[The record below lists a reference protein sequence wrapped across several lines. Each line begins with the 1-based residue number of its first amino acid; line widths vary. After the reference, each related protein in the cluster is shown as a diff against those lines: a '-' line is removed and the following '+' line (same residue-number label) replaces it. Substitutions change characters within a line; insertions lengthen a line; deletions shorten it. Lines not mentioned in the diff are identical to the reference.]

1 MSMENGSYLQNC
13 AEGSSEYPKDMCIIS
28 SNSETS
34 SNSFNTSGSVKGF
47 QDCNAEL
54 AKILETRDDCRLT
67 NFAEMSKQLLC
78 VRKELFG
85 AVSNTERAEANRQ
98 AVELELT
105 RVNLINKK
113 LHFTCCQQ
121 QKLLDDTQAELV
133 RLKKVYE
140 TEVNKTNFVHKT
152 AHDDW
157 LQKQSRF
164 EDKMETMTN
173 DLESLKNA
181 LTCSQSQLMLVTKEK
196 NQLLQT
202 TDRLT
207 AQLNSLIEEKQEMNA
222 ILDAKLNDEV
232 AIKADYTNLL
242 EQHQTLQKRSQL
254 NEQQLSHLNGE
265 LPAIVQTALIEAVNS
280 VRDVAEEQL
289 RNAHNRLEIAEKRL
303 EVQAKQLRC
312 LDLASSSLNGR
323 LATPLLNCTVR
334 SCGDSGQTQTTLH
347 CHLDFPK
354 DKHYAEPPKTKEKT
368 QRTEDIKRWFYCQLV
383 EMLSLLDE
391 NEFIQKLE
399 SNSIQ
404 SARTENEAKRQ
415 SRTRFHIPAPPWR
428 ESCEARELTNSRRRT
443 PGRPEVIPSPVI
455 QKTITTVTWSHIGE
469 IISKIH
475 RQLSSGRSTNHVNVD
490 RLRTLETDNQ
500 VLRRKLLQLRSKFD
514 RTRTSQA
521 TGAISHSPT
530 GRNTSTACST
540 RCTNPPCHNSRSGL
554 RSGSREQLEARC
566 FRALKEASRWRQRF
580 KQQAVT
586 LRAEQERLAVMQV
599 NQQSD
604 YRLRDKFLHS
614 VCQLITEASRQIDRV
629 VQKHISRLNSTAPV
643 DDAEGHTH
651 RLHGS
656 WFRTENRSTDHSGER
671 VQYDESVYSPS
682 CTNLSASDELRI
694 RPKVHPRDHRLRN
707 FTNATGDGDGVRL
720 TGHEQWS
727 SDSYNGQMSDAV
739 HSPHHS
745 RTQEEYAIHGHTNC
759 NNNVGASRSPP
770 LVIVTPLDAR
780 THTTAKTVSSPS
792 SPQQTRSRVDSPPTK
807 SGSQLTGW
815 SDAVGAKDEN
825 SDCSHS
831 PIVSISTT
839 LDPFDHEDSSTCEAL
854 DQSTAITRQ
863 RIGETGETEQSAITV
878 VTKPDFPATGASH
891 SDPISV
897 RRGGVRNE
905 GDLNRWLE
913 LRAAVRFEL
922 GRVIANVLRH
932 AQRNDSLAQ
941 DCLEAIAELQ
951 AELTEVPPH
960 DMEKETNTTVDVQPH
975 LAEQNFQTPQWSSAT
990 GEGRHCDG
998 GLPHYLSTSNQLARR
1013 DSHSVDRDIS
1023 TSLSA
1028 IQIVTIPV
1036 DVDREKSPSVR
1047 AFRPWCIPTP
1057 MPTATPTHTPEQ
1069 LPSLDPVPKS
1079 TSVSSTQ
1086 STTKKLTRTRHS
1098 VERAK
1103 WKPVGG
1109 VIRPLV
1115 TRNPPPLLTQSRG
1128 ITRRQPVHSIRSSM
1142 VGQKL
1147 SDASGSMPGNLP
1159 SLNGRL
1165 HSVGNTSPRNSINDP
1180 VGTSSGPKSNDPELA
1195 GGGGATTVDLS
1206 SDQPD
1211 CERLLP
1217 PLTSSQCTSCDAL
1230 LPGQR
1235 RPMSNRSSETND
1247 LVSRK
1252 LRGSVLPST
1261 LESDNSALLVGPNIE
1276 QAVKQ
1281 PFRKWG
1287 SYVKRMRGELTHADH
1302 STRHLDVLQVNQTT
1316 KPLAPDTTGL
1326 PPNSD
1331 SGQVMQSNV
1340 NHHTKASALLPLR
1353 PPLQRSYFHPTALN
1367 NSRGH
1372 MPSDSCCCGSSCC
1385 IIYLDDEKL

>member
-1 MSMENGSYLQNC
+1 MSVENGLQLQHG
-13 AEGSSEYPKDMCIIS
+13 AEGSSECPKDMCIIS

-34 SNSFNTSGSVKGF
+34 SNNIESSDSVRDF
-47 QDCNAEL
+47 QDL
-54 AKILETRDDCRLT
+54 AKILEARDDYRLT
-67 NFAEMSKQLLC
+67 NFAEMSKQLLY

-105 RVNLINKK
+105 RVNLINRK
-113 LHFTCCQQ
+113 LHLTCCQQ
-121 QKLLDDTQAELV
+121 QKLLNDAQAELV
-133 RLKKVYE
+133 RLKRAYE
-140 TEVNKTNFVHKT
+140 TEMNKTNYVHHT
-152 AHDDW
+152 ANDDW
-157 LQKQSRF
+157 LQKESRF
-164 EDKMETMTN
+164 EGKVKTMSN

-181 LTCSQSQLMLVTKEK
+181 LTFSQSQLTLVTKER

-202 TDRLT
+202 ADRLT
-207 AQLNSLIEEKQEMNA
+207 AQLNSLIEEKQEMND

-232 AIKADYTNLL
+232 AIKAEYTNLL
-242 EQHQTLQKRSQL
+242 EQHQTLQKRSQR
-254 NEQQLSHLNGE
+254 NEQQLSHLNCE
-265 LPAIVQTALIEAVNS
+265 IPAIVQTALMGAVNS

-312 LDLASSSLNGR
+312 LDLASSNLNGR

-334 SCGDSGQTQTTLH
+334 SCGDSGQTQTTLQ

-354 DKHYAEPPKTKEKT
+354 DRHYAEPSKTKEKT
-368 QRTEDIKRWFYCQLV
+368 RRTEDMKRWFYCQL
-383 EMLSLLDE
+383 
-391 NEFIQKLE
+391 KPE
-399 SNSIQ
+399 SNCIQ
-404 SARTENEAKRQ
+404 SARTENETRRQ

-428 ESCEARELTNSRRRT
+428 ESCETAGRSNSRHT
-443 PGRPEVIPSPVI
+443 PGRSEVIPSSLI
-455 QKTITTVTWSHIGE
+455 E
-469 IISKIH
+469 ELISKIH
-475 RQLSSGRSTNHVNVD
+475 RQLTSGRPTDQVNVD
-490 RLRTLETDNQ
+490 RLKTLETDNQ

-514 RTRTSQA
+514 RTRTCHGA
-521 TGAISHSPT
+521 RAISRSPT
-530 GRNTSTACST
+530 GRNTSTACSV
-540 RCTNPPCHNSRSGL
+540 RCTSPPCHNSRSGL

-566 FRALKEASRWRQRF
+566 FRALNEASRWRQRF
-580 KQQAVT
+580 KQQAMT

-604 YRLRDKFLHS
+604 YRLRDQFLHS
-614 VCQLITEASRQIDRV
+614 ICQLITEASRQIDRV
-629 VQKHISRLNSTAPV
+629 VQKHISRLNCTAPV
-643 DDAEGHTH
+643 DDTKGHAH
-651 RLHGS
+651 RQHGS
-656 WFRTENRSTDHSGER
+656 WFMTENRSTGHSGER
-671 VQYDESVYSPS
+671 VQDDESVFSPS
-682 CTNLSASDELRI
+682 CTNFSVSDELRI
-694 RPKVHPRDHRLRN
+694 RPKVHPRGHCLRN
-707 FTNATGDGDGVRL
+707 ATNATGDGDGVQSTR
-720 TGHEQWS
+720 HEHWS
-727 SDSYNGQMSDAV
+727 SDSPSGQMSGAV

-745 RTQEEYAIHGHTNC
+745 RTQEEYVIHGHTNC

-807 SGSQLTGW
+807 SGSQMTRW
-815 SDAVGAKDEN
+815 SDAVGVNDEN

-831 PIVSISTT
+831 PIVSVSTT

-854 DQSTAITRQ
+854 DQSTTITRQ
-863 RIGETGETEQSAITV
+863 RIGEVGKIEQPAITV
-878 VTKPDFPATGASH
+878 VTKSDIPSTGALQA
-891 SDPISV
+891 DPISV
-897 RRGGVRNE
+897 RKSGVRNE

-941 DCLEAIAELQ
+941 ECLEAIADLQ

-960 DMEKETNTTVDVQPH
+960 DMEKETDATFDVQPH

-998 GLPHYLSTSNQLARR
+998 GLPHYLSTSNQLTRR
-1013 DSHSVDRDIS
+1013 DSHSVNRNIS

-1028 IQIVTIPV
+1028 IQIVTIPT
-1036 DVDREKSPSVR
+1036 DVDCQTSPSVT
-1047 AFRPWCIPTP
+1047 ASRPWCIPTP
-1057 MPTATPTHTPEQ
+1057 MPTTTPTHTPEQ

-1079 TSVSSTQ
+1079 NSISSNQ
-1086 STTKKLTRTRHS
+1086 STTKKLTRTRHV

-1115 TRNPPPLLTQSRG
+1115 TRDPPPLLTQSRG

-1147 SDASGSMPGNLP
+1147 SDASGSTPGSLP

-1165 HSVGNTSPRNSINDP
+1165 HSMGNTSPKNSTNDP
-1180 VGTSSGPKSNDPELA
+1180 VGTNNGPNSNGPELA
-1195 GGGGATTVDLS
+1195 GGGGVTTTDLS

-1211 CERLLP
+1211 RARLLP
-1217 PLTSSQCTSCDAL
+1217 PLTSSQCTPCDAL

-1235 RPMSNRSSETND
+1235 RSMSNRSSETSD
-1247 LVSRK
+1247 LVGRK
-1252 LRGSVLPST
+1252 LRGSVRPST
-1261 LESDNSALLVGPNIE
+1261 LEPDNSAVLVKPNTE

-1287 SYVKRMRGELTHADH
+1287 SYVKRMHEELTHADR
-1302 STRHLDVLQVNQTT
+1302 STRHQDVLELNQTT
-1316 KPLAPDTTGL
+1316 KPLVPDKKDL

-1340 NHHTKASALLPLR
+1340 NHHVKSCALLPLR
-1353 PPLQRSYFHPTALN
+1353 RPLQRSHFHPTVLN
-1367 NSRGH
+1367 NSREH
-1372 MPSDSCCCGSSCC
+1372 IPQDSCCCGSSCC
-1385 IIYLDDEKL
+1385 IIYIDDENV